1 MRTGCVNRD
10 YSNSAV
16 GEEMFRD
23 YDSRGDDMLRDM
35 ELMTKQFEDTATV
48 NTQIP
53 KYQKLYENRHK
64 KAASIKNIKV
74 SWSGNERSGRARRGR
89 ARRGRTRRGRTRRG
103 RTRCGRARCG
113 RARRGR
119 TRRVAGGRVAGGRV
133 AGGRVAGGRVA
144 GRARSVMRRNDA
156 GSLAIAAFSS
166 EREPPFPCSHA
177 RM

>member
-133 AGGRVAGGRVA
+133 AG
-144 GRARSVMRRNDA
+144 RARSVMRRNDA

>member
-89 ARRGRTRRGRTRRG
+89 ARRGRTRRGRTR
-103 RTRCGRARCG
+103 CG

-119 TRRVAGGRVAGGRV
+119 TRCGRSRRGRSSFSYEKKRRRLTRHSRFLKRTRAALPLFTRTYV
-133 AGGRVAGGRVA
+133 TFSNTRLAREGQSPHHGR
-144 GRARSVMRRNDA
+144 
-156 GSLAIAAFSS
+156 
-166 EREPPFPCSHA
+166 
-177 RM
+177 